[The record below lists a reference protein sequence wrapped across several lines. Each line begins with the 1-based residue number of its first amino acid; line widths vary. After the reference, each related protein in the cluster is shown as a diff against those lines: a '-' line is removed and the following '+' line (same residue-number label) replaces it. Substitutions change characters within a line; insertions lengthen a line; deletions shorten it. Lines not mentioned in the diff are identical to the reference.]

1 MSRPLPIS
9 ASAHGGVYPRP
20 QLVRPNWQDLAGEWA
35 FEHDD
40 QDIGRKESWFAN
52 PARLG
57 GVITVPFPPESEM
70 SGIADP
76 NFHPVVWY
84 SRIISPEDV
93 AASGRSLERDRV
105 VLHFGAVDYRASV
118 WIDGQFIGSHEGGQ
132 TPFSFDVTE
141 ALSAQKNGVLVV
153 RAEDDPHDVA
163 QPRGKQDWLEKPHV
177 IWYHRTTGIWQPVW
191 LESVPDQRID
201 ALSWTP
207 NVPAGNVAFE
217 VDLSRRPAT
226 TLTVQVELSMAGEVL
241 ARQSFSTVEPRSQA
255 TIQIARQ
262 VNGQA
267 FEALLW
273 SPENPRLIDAHIVII
288 AGDGNILDESF
299 SYFGL
304 RSVGVAGGRFLLN
317 DRPYFVRSV
326 LEQGYWPQS
335 HLAAPSADA
344 LRAEVE
350 LIKTLGFNAARIHE
364 KVEDPRFLYWAD
376 RLGLLIWGEMGSTYE
391 FSPEAVARV
400 TREWTEVVR
409 RDRSHP
415 SIVTWV
421 PLNESWGVQQIAH
434 DDAQL
439 SFAQSLYH
447 LTRALDP
454 SRPVISNDGWEHATS
469 DILTINDY
477 AGTAEQLD
485 ANYKDIDAIRAL
497 VAGMGPAGRRLQLI
511 PREVDGQSIMVT
523 EFGGVSFAPDAVDDS
538 WGYTTATSYEDFERR
553 VSGLVGSLRDNPILS
568 GFCYTQLTDTMQE
581 TNGLTDANR
590 NPKLPIAAIRSIVL
604 GENPPFPRV
613 TAVAA
618 SGLHSATA

>member
-1 MSRPLPIS
+1 MSRPIPIS
-9 ASAHGGVYPRP
+9 ASAQGGVYPRP
-20 QLVRPNWQDLAGEWA
+20 QLVRPNWHDLAGEWA

-40 QDIGRKESWFAN
+40 QDIGRSENWFAT
-52 PARLG
+52 PAHIS

-76 NFHPVVWY
+76 GFHPVVWY

-132 TPFSFDVTE
+132 TPFSFDVTD

-163 QPRGKQDWLEKPHV
+163 QPRGKQDWLEEPHV

-191 LESVPDQRID
+191 LESVPDQRIE

-217 VDLSRRPAT
+217 VDLTRRPAT
-226 TLTVQVELSMAGEVL
+226 PLTVQVELSMEGEVL

-288 AGDGNILDESF
+288 ADDGSILDESF

-335 HLAAPSADA
+335 HLVAPSADA

-391 FSPEAVARV
+391 FSPKAVARV

-469 DILTINDY
+469 DILTIHDY

-511 PREVDGQSIMVT
+511 PREVDGQAIMVT

-553 VSGLVGSLRDNPILS
+553 VSGLVGSLRGNPILS

-590 NPKLPIAAIRSIVL
+590 NPKLPIATIRSIVS
-604 GENPPFPRV
+604 GEDPLLPRV
-613 TAVAA
+613 TAVAP
-618 SGLHSATA
+618 SKLHSATA